1 MLRIDNAVWMR
12 PDGCFDVGTILT
24 SEEGICLLPVGTAL
38 PRCDEVID
46 GYGSMVI
53 PGLVDPHTHLREPGQ
68 AYKEGISNGSCAAL
82 AGGVTTVL
90 DMPNNI
96 PPTTN
101 AARLEAKRALFQRKS
116 RVHWGL
122 HVQASPEVNEPLD
135 TDRIASVKVYMARS
149 STDSAINTPA
159 RLREIFAAYPRVSVH
174 AEDEA
179 CFPEDRSGPHHLAR
193 PRDAVRSALQKIEA
207 ALEGLAPGDRPRVI
221 LCHISTAD
229 ELVWLR
235 GMKARGFDIWGET
248 APHYSIFTQ
257 SAAMRERGRLRVNP
271 PIRRREDQAAIN
283 AAIED
288 GTIDFVGSDHAPHSP
303 AEKTSAQP
311 PSGIAGIEW
320 LAPWLYSFFE
330 RGRISSRRFLDLGL
344 RNAARC
350 YGLDVTLGVE
360 DDAAANL
367 TLIRDGNTRRVVT
380 KARWH
385 PYRGRRPLGSSITAT
400 VVDGHLAYHDGDFPG
415 EPRGREVYP

>member
-1 MLRIDNAVWMR
+1 MLRIDNATWLR
-12 PDGCFDVGTILT
+12 PDGAFTGGTILA
-24 SEEGICLLPVGTAL
+24 SEEGIVLLPPGTAL
-38 PRCDEVID
+38 PKCDEVID
-46 GYGSMVI
+46 GKGSMVI

-68 AYKEGISNGSCAAL
+68 AYKEGILSGSRAAL
-82 AGGVTTVL
+82 VGGVTTVL
-90 DMPNNI
+90 DMPNNL
-96 PPTTN
+96 PPTTT

-122 HVQASPEVNEPLD
+122 HAQASEVNEPLD

-159 RLREIFAAYPRVSVH
+159 RLREVFATYPRVSVH

-193 PRDAVRSALQKIEA
+193 PRGAVRSGLRKIEA
-207 ALEGLAPGDRPRVI
+207 TLVGLTPGDRPRVI

-257 SAAMRERGRLRVNP
+257 SAAARAGGRLRVNP

-283 AAIED
+283 AGIED

-320 LAPWLYSFFE
+320 LAPWLYTFFE
-330 RGRISSRRFLDLGL
+330 RGSISSRRFLDLGL

-367 TLIRDGNTRRVVT
+367 TLIREGNTRRVVT

-385 PYRGRRPLGSSITAT
+385 PYRNRPLGFTIAAT
-400 VVDGHLAYHDGDFPG
+400 VVDGYLAYYEGDFPG

>member
-1 MLRIDNAVWMR
+1 MLRIDNALWIR
-12 PDGCFDVGTILT
+12 SSGRYDVGTILT
-24 SEEGICLLPVGTAL
+24 SEEGVVLLPPDTAL
-38 PRCDEVID
+38 PKCDDVLD
-46 GYGSMVI
+46 GRGGLVI

-68 AYKEGISNGSCAAL
+68 AYKEGISNGTRAAL
-82 AGGVTTVL
+82 AGGVTTIL
-90 DMPNNI
+90 DMPNNL
-96 PPTTN
+96 PPTTT
-101 AARLEAKRALFQRKS
+101 AAHLEAKRALFQRKS

-122 HVQASPEVNEPLD
+122 HAQASEVNKPLD

-159 RLREIFAAYPRVSVH
+159 RLREVFAAYPRISVH

-179 CFPEDRSGPHHLAR
+179 CFPEDRAGPHHLAR

-207 ALEGLAPGDRPRVI
+207 TLEGLATGDRPRVI

-235 GMKARGFDIWGET
+235 DMKARGFDIWGET
-248 APHYSIFTQ
+248 APHYALFTQ
-257 SAAMRERGRLRVNP
+257 SAAARAGGRLRVNP
-271 PIRRREDQAAIN
+271 PIRRREDQAAIK
-283 AAIED
+283 AGIED

-320 LAPWLYSFFE
+320 LAPWLNSFLE
-330 RGRISSRRFLDLGL
+330 RGRISTSRFMDLGL

-350 YGLDVTLGVE
+350 YGLNVPPGVE
-360 DDAAANL
+360 DDVPANL
-367 TLIRDGNTRRVVT
+367 TLLKMGNRRRVVT

-385 PYRGRRPLGSSITAT
+385 PYRDRPLGWTIAAT
-400 VVDGHLAYHDGDFPG
+400 VVDGRLAYHDGKFPG